1 MAETTSFSSSL
12 IVVNNA
18 APKHA
23 MGKVNGTG
31 QMLASFVRA
40 VGPALAG
47 VLWGGSMQ
55 LSFFGHQFLPFA
67 FFTSRG
73 SGNPIYVR
81 SVKVGDLSSCTAY
94 TGMLWCEYQC

>member
-1 MAETTSFSSSL
+1 M
-12 IVVNNA
+12 VNSA

-40 VGPALAG
+40 MGPALAG
-47 VLWGGSMQ
+47 VLWGGSIQ

-67 FFTSRG
+67 FSSVVALGTQFM
-73 SGNPIYVR
+73 YV
-81 SVKVGDLSSCTAY
+81 VLKL
-94 TGMLWCEYQC
+94 EI